1 MDRLK
6 ILTLSLS
13 VLFTLGCTA
22 PPPPVPPK
30 TTIFDPLVQS
40 EQRARDV
47 QKTVD
52 QNADSTRK
60 AVDTQERGDT
70 TP

>member
-1 MDRLK
+1 MGLSKNVTMSLWILFIAGCAPPDR
-6 ILTLSLS
+6 
-13 VLFTLGCTA
+13 
-22 PPPPVPPK
+22 PPPPK
-30 TTIFDPLVQS
+30 TVFDPLLQS

-52 QNADSTRK
+52 EHADAVRK

>member
-1 MDRLK
+1 MDWVK
-6 ILTLSLS
+6 FMTMSLP
-13 VLFTLGCTA
+13 VLFTLGCSA
-22 PPPPVPPK
+22 PPPPK
-30 TTIFDPLVQS
+30 TTVFDPLVQS

-52 QNADSTRK
+52 QNADSARK